1 LDLNS
6 EGDAF
11 GSFKDGNHVLYDK
24 QIR

>member
-24 QIR
+24 QSR